1 MSHRHKFRR
10 RNPQRNPGRR
20 GEMGAVLITGAGATV
35 GAVASR
41 IIPQLLFSDVNTGV
55 LGYAGNLGITA
66 LLYFFLPPGEFA
78 AGVVAGGI
86 AATAM
91 RVLNDTAMPGMGLGA
106 YWPSLFAVPTVS
118 NAIGQTLS
126 SPYPARIA

>member
-1 MSHRHKFRR
+1 MLQVPSE
-10 RNPQRNPGRR
+10 GLCAYL
-20 GEMGAVLITGAGATV
+20 G

-41 IIPQLLFSDVNTGV
+41 IIPQILFSDVNTGI

-66 LLYFFLPPGEFA
+66 LLYYFLPPGEFA

-106 YWPSLFAVPTVS
+106 YWPSMFAVPTVS
-118 NAIGQTLS
+118 NSIGQTLS
-126 SPYPARIA
+126 SPYPARVA

>member
-1 MSHRHKFRR
+1 MHRHTFRR
-10 RNPQRNPGRR
+10 RNPSRTT
-20 GEMGAVLITGAGATV
+20 GELQTVLETGAGATL

-41 IIPQLLFSDVNTGV
+41 IIPQLLFSDVNTGI

-66 LLYFFLPPGEFA
+66 LLYYFLPPSNFSFGA
-78 AGVVAGGI
+78 VAGGI

-106 YWPSLFAVPTVS
+106 YWPSMFAVPTVS

-126 SPYPARIA
+126 SRYPARVA